1 MSLQAVRMILLSSL
15 SLSKRKR
22 KSKYWVHPILRYRE
36 EGEFISL
43 SRSDL
48 KQAPEVYVMSGWRW
62 TWRRT
67 DVTFWLKMRIGL
79 TSIFDV
85 ALTLDL
91 VTQQSQRQLTSV
103 LGVNLTLTLDVE
115 FTLNFG
121 HPTLQPKFDQISTS
135 NDVVCLFCAC
145 WDYFRMPGAQFDA
158 PLAI

>member
-36 EGEFISL
+36 EGAFISL

-67 DVTFWLKMRIGL
+67 DVTFWLKMKIGL
-79 TSIFDV
+79 TSIFDA
-85 ALTLDL
+85 ALTLD
-91 VTQQSQRQLTSV
+91 
-103 LGVNLTLTLDVE
+103 
-115 FTLNFG
+115 FG
-121 HPTLQPKFDQISTS
+121 YTTISTS
-135 NDVVCLFCAC
+135 ADVGIGRQFNIDIRC
-145 WDYFRMPGAQFDA
+145 WIYIEFWSPDVTT
-158 PLAI
+158 